1 MRVRAKIKQ
10 LDACDCIIACAS
22 AQRLGDELDQVK
34 ASIHLPKME
43 NKEEEEGKK
52 EKEDNQKEE
61 DKKEEQSLSSCR
73 RSLMTSQVGL
83 V

>member
-1 MRVRAKIKQ
+1 MRVT
-10 LDACDCIIACAS
+10 AS
-22 AQRLGDELDQVK
+22 LHARVHNAEGMNCKFNQVK
-34 ASIHLPKME
+34 ASIHLPKMR
-43 NKEEEEGKK
+43 NKEEEGKK

-73 RSLMTSQVGL
+73 RSLMTSQVGF

>member
-1 MRVRAKIKQ
+1 MRVP
-10 LDACDCIIACAS
+10 AS
-22 AQRLGDELDQVK
+22 LHARVHNAEGMNCKLDQVK

-73 RSLMTSQVGL
+73 RSLMTASSTSAHPS
-83 V
+83 